1 MRATTSLTITLLGA
15 LILATSAP
23 AGVAVS
29 ASTNTTGFSA
39 TLTGSDQT
47 VSYTGVA
54 LTVTDNGANNGWSL
68 QVTSTDYSSGTH
80 ALPASATEITQVAV
94 GSCTGSSCP
103 TNSVGLPV
111 TVPAAAT
118 APTAVKFFDA
128 AAGTGTATVTITP
141 TFETSVPGNS
151 YAGSYQATITFSAVV
166 GP

>member
-23 AGVAVS
+23 AGVSVS
-29 ASTNTTGFSA
+29 TSTGTTSFSA
-39 TLTGSDQT
+39 TLAGSDQS
-47 VSYTGVA
+47 VSYNAVA
-54 LTVTDNGANNGWSL
+54 LTVTQNGTNNGWNL
-68 QVTSTDYSSGTH
+68 QVTSTTYTSGTH
-80 ALPASATEITQVAV
+80 ALPSTATEITQVAV

-111 TVPAAAT
+111 TVPAAAS

-128 AAGTGTATVTITP
+128 AAGTGAGPVALTP
-141 TFETSVPGNS
+141 TFVTTVPGNS